1 MSPELLRLMFFIA
14 MKLFTN
20 LSLKWLWKI
29 VCHSSLKTEDEVLS
43 FQLAEAQNKIKF
55 ARDWLIDTSPKPYK
69 TLFLY
74 SLHSLISGLPFL
86 GSAFAFIALV
96 SQKNYFDKFLDILGA
111 ITAVLFLVSVIVGF
125 LYRLFGEKKDLEKI
139 KNRGITKYDSYVMA
153 TARGNRKKGFVFRV
167 SYVPQYIFL
176 CLWLSAFC
184 FIAYMFVTGKTV
196 PVITFGDDANEEET
210 YAVTDKYEKEI
221 SAGAERELW
230 SLEKLHFQKAIKVFE
245 ENGFLAFGGEAD
257 DYENTIQISSMTATD
272 VILIFGFEE
281 ESAAL
286 NWFEAQKESFGEN
299 EKIIEK
305 THDKK
310 DENCRYIIETY
321 YNFSDGTEEISTS
334 VRKIICTGKFVI
346 KIDCEIEHEKNI
358 DTLLEQSGIP
368 IK

>member
-14 MKLFTN
+14 MKL
-20 LSLKWLWKI
+20 LLPHSLKWLWRK
-29 VCHSSLKTEDEVLS
+29 VCHSSLKYEDEVLS

-55 ARDWLIDTSPKPYK
+55 VTDWLIDTSPTPYK
-69 TLFLY
+69 TLFLH
-74 SLHSLISGLPFL
+74 SLHSLISGLPFV
-86 GSAFAFIALV
+86 GAAFAVFALFPQV
-96 SQKNYFDKFLDILGA
+96 TFLDKFLNILGA
-111 ITAVLFLVSVIVGF
+111 ITAGLFVVSLIIGI
-125 LYRLFGEKKDLEKI
+125 LYKFFGEEKDLEKI

-153 TARGNRKKGFVFRV
+153 TAMGNRKKGFVFRV
-167 SYVPQYIFL
+167 SRVPSYIFI
-176 CLWLSAFC
+176 CLWLSC
-184 FIAYMFVTGKTV
+184 FLFMLYMFVTGKTV

-272 VILIFGFEE
+272 VIFIFGFEE

-286 NWFEAQKESFGEN
+286 NWFEAQTESFGEN

-310 DENCRYIIETY
+310 DEICRYIIETY

-358 DTLLEQSGIP
+358 YTLLEKSGIP